1 MLGSIREKLNFKEIF
16 PGRYYHSVVE
26 AGLLKVLQ
34 DFKDMGIPIPNVVEI
49 IFNVNGSNTSK
60 SGYGEFWRIL
70 CRIVG
75 SYFYLRFICFCFN
88 FLI

>member
-1 MLGSIREKLNFKEIF
+1 MLGSIRGKLNFKEIL
-16 PGRYYHSVVE
+16 PGRYYHSGVE